1 MVVLADGFAHR
12 TRYPVDGRILQWL
25 AVAVVAAV
33 EAVLVAGGQALI
45 NSLQHVE
52 EEEVEVVDCLLHI
65 HKASQPDQQIGQID
79 SLVELQGIKVVA
91 EVVVVVEQQRD
102 LASGWLEKWVA
113 HY

>member
-1 MVVLADGFAHR
+1 MVLADGFAHR
-12 TRYPVDGRILQWL
+12 TRYPVAGRILQWL
-25 AVAVVAAV
+25 AVAVAEA

-52 EEEVEVVDCLLHI
+52 EEEVEVVDCLLHT
-65 HKASQPDQQIGQID
+65 HKASQPDRQIGQID

-102 LASGWLEKWVA
+102 LASGWLETWVA
-113 HY
+113 R